1 MAIDTRAGPDPP
13 PTVIKEANCVG
24 TEESISQCP
33 QDNSHICLNL
43 GAGVICPQPVKGN
56 NHLLFNN
63 IHDNIQHSF
72 FNVSQN
78 ALIEK

>member
-1 MAIDTRAGPDPP
+1 MVIDTKAGSDPP

-56 NHLLFNN
+56 NHLLFN
-63 IHDNIQHSF
+63 DNIRQCSF

>member
-1 MAIDTRAGPDPP
+1 MAIDTRVGSDPP
-13 PTVIKEANCVG
+13 PTVLSEVECVG

-33 QDNSHICLNL
+33 HDNNHVCITR

-63 IHDNIQHSF
+63 IHDN
-72 FNVSQN
+72 
-78 ALIEK
+78 